1 MGSNQELYDSNNT
14 ATSVRWQFFLAEMG
28 LYFRGK
34 CVVIISVVDFYV
46 GYRPSS
52 FAQAAK
58 LRRLAAAKEKELANR
73 KAICS
78 CSH

>member
-1 MGSNQELYDSNNT
+1 M
-14 ATSVRWQFFLAEMG
+14 RP
-28 LYFRGK
+28 YFGGK